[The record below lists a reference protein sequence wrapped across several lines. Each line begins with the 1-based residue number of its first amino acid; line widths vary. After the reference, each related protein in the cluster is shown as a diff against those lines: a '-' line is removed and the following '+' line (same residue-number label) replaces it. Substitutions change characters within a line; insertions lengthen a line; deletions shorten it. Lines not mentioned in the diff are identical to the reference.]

1 MLEKLLLAAGLTF
14 SLSLFAE
21 LGLPSSWRTPRGRTG
36 QSQTV
41 ITLTPQKN

>member
-1 MLEKLLLAAGLTF
+1 MIEKLLLAAILTF

-21 LGLPSSWRTPRGRTG
+21 LGLSSSWRTPTARTA

-41 ITLTPQKN
+41 MTLTPQKN